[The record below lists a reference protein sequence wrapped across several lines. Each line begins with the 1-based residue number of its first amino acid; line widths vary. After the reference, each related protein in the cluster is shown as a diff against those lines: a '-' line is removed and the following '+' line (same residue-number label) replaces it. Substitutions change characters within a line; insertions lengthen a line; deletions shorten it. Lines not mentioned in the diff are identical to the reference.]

1 MSRFGNL
8 NKGSLAL
15 LFVSILGVGAV
26 ATKSQWDWM
35 LDKDVAVTT
44 DVTAPVVE
52 LEEIDQETERLYRI
66 SPDNGSALTY
76 SVEESLAGSDRTA
89 VGVTHT
95 LAGDIV
101 VDLVDPSNSRIG
113 AIVINVEMFDSDSS
127 LRDKRIRHD
136 FLESRHFPF
145 ASFVA
150 TEIVGL
156 PTTADDNTETELT
169 ITGDLT
175 VKETSLPI
183 TFTGTASMDADT
195 LTATMTSQALMSDYD
210 IGPIHVAGLAHTGN
224 EIGLTFVLV
233 ADRVGEDSPTPDQI
247 ELAVRPVVA
256 DAPDAPFSETV
267 QPIIQNSCASCHVE
281 GGAGWSTLQL
291 DTVGQAAEIAADIQL
306 VTAARYMPPWPAS
319 DLSLDF
325 EHDFSLGNE
334 EIATISAWAEAGGG
348 LDVDPDTPIIPTAV
362 PYEDIERDQVTLPD
376 EPYVGSL
383 DQQDDYR
390 CLIHEINTGDDGV
403 WITGVAF
410 EPDKDEVVHHSIL
423 FRVPAAGRAE
433 ANALS
438 ARDEQPGWECFGL
451 SGMETEGVGSV
462 GGWAPGQ
469 QPRVY
474 PEGTGLFLN
483 PGDFLV
489 NQIHYHFDHET
500 PPDRSTIVLETLSVD
515 ELAARETP
523 MRGVQG
529 GTYLTPAEGPCTPE
543 ESGPMCDR
551 RAVIAEFDEKYG
563 GVAPFIP
570 NFLIDA
576 CGGNIEDFNQLDG
589 TKFSSSCDQ
598 AAQSTGTI
606 YSILGHMHEFG
617 DSYRMTLHPDTP
629 EEIIL
634 LDIPSW
640 SFEWQ
645 LYYVPTE
652 EIHIERGDIIRFE
665 CGWDRTNLYMPEPR
679 YITWNEGTVDEMCFS
694 TVSTI
699 PDA

>member
-1 MSRFGNL
+1 MSRFRNL

-15 LFVSILGVGAV
+15 LFVSIIGVGAV

-35 LDKDVAVTT
+35 LDDDVAVTT
-44 DVTAPVVE
+44 DVAAPVVE

-66 SPDNGSALTY
+66 SPDNGSSLTY

-89 VGVTHT
+89 VGVTQT

-101 VDLVDPSNSRIG
+101 VDLVDPSNSQIG
-113 AIVINVEMFDSDSS
+113 AIVVNVEMFDSDSS

-183 TFTGTASMDADT
+183 TFTGTASMDGDA

-233 ADRVGEDSPTPDQI
+233 ADRVTDDSPAPDQI
-247 ELAVRPVVA
+247 ELAVLPVVA
-256 DAPDAPFSETV
+256 VAPNAAFSETV

-306 VTAARYMPPWPAS
+306 VTASRYMPPWPAS

-325 EHDFSLGNE
+325 EHDFSLDNE

-348 LDVDPDTPIIPTAV
+348 LDVDPDTPIIATAL

-376 EPYVGSL
+376 QSYVGSL

-390 CLIHEINTGDDGV
+390 CLIHEIDTGDDGV
-403 WITGVAF
+403 WVTGVAF

-423 FRVPAAGRAE
+423 FRVPAVGRAE
-433 ANALS
+433 ADALS
-438 ARDEQPGWECFGL
+438 ARDEQPGWACFGL
-451 SGMETEGVGSV
+451 SGMATEGVGAV

-474 PEGTGLFLN
+474 PDGTGLFLN

-500 PPDRSTIVLETLSVD
+500 PADRSTIVLETMTVD

-551 RAVIAEFDEKYG
+551 SAVIDEFDQKYG

-570 NFLIDA
+570 DALINS

-589 TKFSSSCDQ
+589 TKFSSSCDL
-598 AAQSTGTI
+598 AARSTGTI

-652 EIHIERGDIIRFE
+652 EIHIEQGDIIRFE

>member
-89 VGVTHT
+89 VGVTQT

-175 VKETSLPI
+175 VKETRLPI
-183 TFTGTASMDADT
+183 TFTGTASMDADA

-247 ELAVRPVVA
+247 ELAVRPVVT

-319 DLSLDF
+319 DLSLD
-325 EHDFSLGNE
+325 
-334 EIATISAWAEAGGG
+334 
-348 LDVDPDTPIIPTAV
+348 
-362 PYEDIERDQVTLPD
+362 R
-376 EPYVGSL
+376 
-383 DQQDDYR
+383 
-390 CLIHEINTGDDGV
+390 
-403 WITGVAF
+403 
-410 EPDKDEVVHHSIL
+410 
-423 FRVPAAGRAE
+423 
-433 ANALS
+433 
-438 ARDEQPGWECFGL
+438 
-451 SGMETEGVGSV
+451 
-462 GGWAPGQ
+462 
-469 QPRVY
+469 
-474 PEGTGLFLN
+474 
-483 PGDFLV
+483 
-489 NQIHYHFDHET
+489 
-500 PPDRSTIVLETLSVD
+500 
-515 ELAARETP
+515 
-523 MRGVQG
+523 
-529 GTYLTPAEGPCTPE
+529 
-543 ESGPMCDR
+543 
-551 RAVIAEFDEKYG
+551 
-563 GVAPFIP
+563 
-570 NFLIDA
+570 
-576 CGGNIEDFNQLDG
+576 
-589 TKFSSSCDQ
+589 
-598 AAQSTGTI
+598 
-606 YSILGHMHEFG
+606 
-617 DSYRMTLHPDTP
+617 
-629 EEIIL
+629 
-634 LDIPSW
+634 
-640 SFEWQ
+640 
-645 LYYVPTE
+645 
-652 EIHIERGDIIRFE
+652 
-665 CGWDRTNLYMPEPR
+665 
-679 YITWNEGTVDEMCFS
+679 
-694 TVSTI
+694 
-699 PDA
+699 